1 MTFYDS
7 DPTTNNIVKHEACI
21 LGLKIDFELGIRQ
34 MGVFGDPNLVLS
46 QIQGTWKTRDMKLRS
61 YHTYLELLVR
71 RFDEMRYTY
80 LPSDLSQNMCS
91 NGTYSI

>member
-21 LGLKIDFELGIRQ
+21 LGLEIDLELGIRQ

-71 RFDEMRYTY
+71 RFDEIRYTY

-91 NGTYSI
+91 NDIYSI